1 MTTPKP
7 APPTAFWQGI
17 ESDWQILSEEVLEGL
32 AKPDPINP
40 DHYKIGG
47 IETIDYLRA
56 KLTPQEFAGYCRG
69 NALKYLS
76 RAGYKD
82 DDAQE
87 IGKAIWY
94 LERLRDSLI
103 HTDTPT

>member
-1 MTTPKP
+1 MTPPKP

-40 DHYKIGG
+40 DHYKVGG

-103 HTDTPT
+103 HTDIPT